1 MKRGFTLIE
10 LVFVIVVLGI
20 ISMFGADLYTKIYK
34 SYVHVRAVNQLE
46 ARTQNAMMLITNRL
60 EDRIKSSTIGRE
72 LSSNEFVPIS
82 DLTDPKYDIL
92 EWIGQSVE
100 TRNINQR
107 TPGWSG
113 FMSMSQLRDT
123 TWVGD
128 TTNNAG
134 YIADTRAAFNM
145 VSLGSDFPQVA
156 RIVRNLRATT
166 YNRPSTNTQVA
177 VIFRVVTNDA
187 SPTSVD
193 IGYGYDGNISN
204 IAGTNRVLI
213 AVGTPSAAGSG
224 NMAGETIR
232 INQYP
237 LNPNN
242 DNSQEFSEQYYIAH
256 SAYAIVPDLGGRDS
270 IVYMRDNA
278 GNVLSKNFDL
288 VLKYNYRPWSTVAN
302 DANSYNV
309 ASSALLAEDVSLFRF
324 KDDNGAVA
332 LKLCMRDDGRNF
344 DPAELDLNVCKAQV
358 VY

>member
-82 DLTDPKYDIL
+82 ALDDPKYDIL

-100 TRNINQR
+100 TRNINKR

-113 FMSMSQLRDT
+113 FMSMSQLRDDKWKAGT
-123 TWVGD
+123 ED
-128 TTNNAG
+128 AG
-134 YIADTRAAFNM
+134 YIGNTRAEFNM

-156 RIVRNLRATT
+156 NIVGNLRATA
-166 YNRPSTNTQVA
+166 YNTPSNNTQVA

-187 SPTSVD
+187 SPTSVG
-193 IGYGYDGNISN
+193 IGFGYDRKVDVNGS
-204 IAGTNRVLI
+204 NRVLI
-213 AVGTPSAAGSG
+213 AVGTPSNAGSG
-224 NMAGETIR
+224 NIQGETIR

-242 DNSQEFSEQYYIAH
+242 DKSQEFSEQYYIAH
-256 SAYAIVPDLGGRDS
+256 SAYAIVPDQ
-270 IVYMRDNA
+270 VVTYMKNNA
-278 GNVLSKNFDL
+278 GKVLSKNFNL
-288 VLKYNYRPWSTVAN
+288 LLKYNYRPWSTVEK
-302 DANSYNV
+302 DANSYDK

>member
-60 EDRIKSSTIGRE
+60 EDRIKSSTIGRD
-72 LSSNEFVPIS
+72 LAVNDFVPIS
-82 DLTDPKYDIL
+82 DLTDPRFDIL

-107 TPGWSG
+107 NPGWSG
-113 FMSMSQLRDT
+113 FMSMSQLRDS
-123 TWVGD
+123 TWKADADKGD
-128 TTNNAG
+128 AG

-145 VSLGSDFPQVA
+145 VSLGSNFPQVA
-156 RIVRNLRATT
+156 RIVGNLRATT

-187 SPTSVD
+187 SPTSVG
-193 IGYGYDGNISN
+193 IGFGYDRAVRADGR
-204 IAGTNRVLI
+204 NRVLI
-213 AVGTPSAAGSG
+213 AVGTPSDAGSG
-224 NMAGETIR
+224 SMEGETIA

-237 LNPNN
+237 FNPNN
-242 DNSQEFSEQYYIAH
+242 ANSQEFSEQYYIAH
-256 SAYAIVPDLGGRDS
+256 SAYAIVPAN
-270 IVYMRDNA
+270 VVTYTKDNA
-278 GNVLSKNFDL
+278 GNLSKNFDL
-288 VLKYNYRPWSTVAN
+288 VLRYNYRPWSTVAN
-302 DANSYNV
+302 DAHSYNT
-309 ASSALLAEDVSLFRF
+309 ASSSLLAEDVSLFRF

>member
-1 MKRGFTLIE
+1 MKKGFTLIE

-72 LSSNEFVPIS
+72 LSSNQFVSIS
-82 DLTDPKYDIL
+82 ALDDPKYDIL

-100 TRNINQR
+100 TRNINKR

-113 FMSMSQLRDT
+113 FMSMSQLRDDKWKAGT
-123 TWVGD
+123 ED
-128 TTNNAG
+128 AG
-134 YIADTRAAFNM
+134 YIGNTRATFNM

-156 RIVRNLRATT
+156 NIVGNLRATE
-166 YNRPSTNTQVA
+166 YGKSSTNTQVA

-187 SPTSVD
+187 SPTSVG
-193 IGYGYDGNISN
+193 IGFGYDRRIDENGS
-204 IAGTNRVLI
+204 NRVLI
-213 AVGTPSAAGSG
+213 AVGTPSNAGSG
-224 NMAGETIR
+224 KIQGETIR

-242 DNSQEFSEQYYIAH
+242 DRSQEFSEQYYIAH
-256 SAYAIVPDLGGRDS
+256 SAYAIVPAQ
-270 IVYMRDNA
+270 VVTYTKDNA
-278 GNVLSKNFDL
+278 GNLSKNFDL
-288 VLKYNYRPWSTVAN
+288 VLRYNYRPWSTVAG
-302 DANSYNV
+302 DATSYNR
-309 ASSALLAEDVSLFRF
+309 ASSSLLAEDVSLFRF

>member
-72 LSSNEFVPIS
+72 LSSNQFVPIS
-82 DLTDPKYDIL
+82 GLTDPKYDIL

-107 TPGWSG
+107 NPGWSG
-113 FMSMSQLRDT
+113 FMSMSQLRDS
-123 TWVGD
+123 TWTAD
-128 TTNNAG
+128 ADNAG

-145 VSLGSDFPQVA
+145 VSLGSDFPRVA
-156 RIVRNLRATT
+156 RIVQNLRATA
-166 YNRPSTNTQVA
+166 YNTPSNNTQVA
-177 VIFRVVTNDA
+177 VIFRAVTNDA

-193 IGYGYDGNISN
+193 IGFGYDRAVQADGR
-204 IAGTNRVLI
+204 NRVLI
-213 AVGTPSAAGSG
+213 AVGTPSNAGSG
-224 NMAGETIR
+224 SIQGETIA

-237 LNPNN
+237 FNPNN
-242 DNSQEFSEQYYIAH
+242 AKSQEFSEQYYIAH
-256 SAYAIVPDLGGRDS
+256 SAYAIVPAN
-270 IVYMRDNA
+270 VVTYTKDNA
-278 GNVLSKNFDL
+278 GNLSKNFDL
-288 VLKYNYRPWSTVAN
+288 VLRYNYRPWSTVAG
-302 DANSYNV
+302 DATSYNR

>member
-60 EDRIKSSTIGRE
+60 EDRIKSSTIGRD
-72 LSSNEFVPIS
+72 LAVNDFVPIS
-82 DLTDPKYDIL
+82 DLTNPRFDIL

-123 TWVGD
+123 TWVAD
-128 TTNNAG
+128 TNNAG
-134 YIADTRAAFNM
+134 YIADTRTPFNM
-145 VSLGSDFPQVA
+145 VSLGSNFPQVA
-156 RIVRNLRATT
+156 RIVRNLRATA
-166 YNRPSTNTQVA
+166 YNTPSNNTQVA
-177 VIFRVVTNDA
+177 VIFRAVTNDA
-187 SPTSVD
+187 SPTSVG
-193 IGYGYDGNISN
+193 IGFGYDRAVWADGR
-204 IAGTNRVLI
+204 NRVLI

-224 NMAGETIR
+224 SIQGETIA

-237 LNPNN
+237 FNPNN
-242 DNSQEFSEQYYIAH
+242 ANSQEFSEQYYIAH
-256 SAYAIVPDLGGRDS
+256 SAYAIVPAN
-270 IVYMRDNA
+270 VVTYTKDNA
-278 GNVLSKNFDL
+278 GNLSKNFDL
-288 VLKYNYRPWSTVAN
+288 VLRYNYRPWSTVAG
-302 DANSYNV
+302 DAHSYNT
-309 ASSALLAEDVSLFRF
+309 ASSSLLAEDVSLFRF

>member
-1 MKRGFTLIE
+1 MKKGFTLIE

-100 TRNINQR
+100 TRNINKR

-113 FMSMSQLRDT
+113 FMSMSQLRDDK
-123 TWVGD
+123 WKAGIED
-128 TTNNAG
+128 AG
-134 YIADTRAAFNM
+134 YIGNTRAEFNM

-156 RIVRNLRATT
+156 RIVQNLRATA
-166 YNRPSTNTQVA
+166 YNTPSNNTQVA

-187 SPTSVD
+187 SPTSVG
-193 IGYGYDGNISN
+193 IGFGYDRAVQANGS
-204 IAGTNRVLI
+204 NRVLI

-224 NMAGETIR
+224 NMEGETIR

>member
-60 EDRIKSSTIGRE
+60 EDRIKSSTIGRD
-72 LSSNEFVPIS
+72 LAVNDFVPIS
-82 DLTDPKYDIL
+82 DLTNPRFDIL

-113 FMSMSQLRDT
+113 FMSMSQLRDS
-123 TWVGD
+123 TWTAD
-128 TTNNAG
+128 ANNAG

-145 VSLGSDFPQVA
+145 VSLGSDFPRVA
-156 RIVRNLRATT
+156 RIVRNLRATA
-166 YNRPSTNTQVA
+166 YNTPSNNTQVA
-177 VIFRVVTNDA
+177 VIFRAVTNDA
-187 SPTSVD
+187 SPTSVG
-193 IGYGYDGNISN
+193 IGFGYDRAVWADGR
-204 IAGTNRVLI
+204 NRVLI

-224 NMAGETIR
+224 SIQGETIT

-237 LNPNN
+237 FNPNN
-242 DNSQEFSEQYYIAH
+242 ANSQEFSEQYYIAH
-256 SAYAIVPDLGGRDS
+256 SAYAIVPDQ
-270 IVYMRDNA
+270 VVTYTKDNA
-278 GNVLSKNFDL
+278 GNLSKNFNL
-288 VLKYNYRPWSTVAN
+288 LLKYNYRPWSTVAG
-302 DANSYNV
+302 DATSYNR
-309 ASSALLAEDVSLFRF
+309 ASSSLLAEDVSLFRF

>member
-72 LSSNEFVPIS
+72 LQTNEFVPIS

-107 TPGWSG
+107 NPGWSG
-113 FMSMSQLRDT
+113 FMSMSQLRDS
-123 TWVGD
+123 TWTAD
-128 TTNNAG
+128 TDNAG

-145 VSLGSDFPQVA
+145 VSLGSNFPQVA
-156 RIVRNLRATT
+156 RIVGNLRATT

-187 SPTSVD
+187 SPTSVN
-193 IGYGYDGNISN
+193 IGFGYDRAVRADGR
-204 IAGTNRVLI
+204 NRVLI
-213 AVGTPSAAGSG
+213 AVGTPSDAGSG
-224 NMAGETIR
+224 SMEGETIT

-237 LNPNN
+237 FNPNN
-242 DNSQEFSEQYYIAH
+242 ANSQEFSEQYYIAH
-256 SAYAIVPDLGGRDS
+256 SAYAIVPDQVEIYTKDR
-270 IVYMRDNA
+270 A
-278 GNVLSKNFDL
+278 GDLSKNFNL
-288 VLKYNYRPWSTVAN
+288 LLKYNYRPWSTVAN
-302 DANSYNV
+302 DANSYNI

>member
-46 ARTQNAMMLITNRL
+46 ARTQNAIMLITNRL
-60 EDRIKSSTIGRE
+60 EDRIKSSTIGRD
-72 LSSNEFVPIS
+72 LAVNDFVPIS
-82 DLTDPKYDIL
+82 DLTNPRFDIL

-123 TWVGD
+123 TWVAD
-128 TTNNAG
+128 TNNAG
-134 YIADTRAAFNM
+134 YIADTRTPFNM
-145 VSLGSDFPQVA
+145 VSLGSNFPQVA
-156 RIVRNLRATT
+156 RIVRNLRATA
-166 YNRPSTNTQVA
+166 YNTPSNNTQVA
-177 VIFRVVTNDA
+177 VIFRAVTNDA
-187 SPTSVD
+187 SPTSVG
-193 IGYGYDGNISN
+193 IGFGYDRAVWADGR
-204 IAGTNRVLI
+204 NRVLI

-224 NMAGETIR
+224 SIQGETIA

-237 LNPNN
+237 FNPNN
-242 DNSQEFSEQYYIAH
+242 ANSQEFSEQYYIAH
-256 SAYAIVPDLGGRDS
+256 SAYAIVPAN
-270 IVYMRDNA
+270 VVTYTKDNA
-278 GNVLSKNFDL
+278 GNLSKNFDL
-288 VLKYNYRPWSTVAN
+288 VLRYNYRPWSTVAG
-302 DANSYNV
+302 DATSYNR
-309 ASSALLAEDVSLFRF
+309 ASSSLLAEDVSLFRF

>member
-60 EDRIKSSTIGRE
+60 EDRIKSSTIGRD
-72 LSSNEFVPIS
+72 LAVNDFVPIS
-82 DLTDPKYDIL
+82 GLTNPRFDIL

-123 TWVGD
+123 TWVAD
-128 TTNNAG
+128 TNNAG
-134 YIADTRAAFNM
+134 YIADTRTPFNM
-145 VSLGSDFPQVA
+145 VSLGSNFPQVA
-156 RIVRNLRATT
+156 RIVGNLRATT

-187 SPTSVD
+187 SPTSVN
-193 IGYGYDGNISN
+193 IGFGYDGRVEDDGS
-204 IAGTNRVLI
+204 NRVLI
-213 AVGTPSAAGSG
+213 AVGTPSDAGSG
-224 NMAGETIR
+224 SIQGETIT

-237 LNPNN
+237 FNPNN
-242 DNSQEFSEQYYIAH
+242 ANSQEFSEQYYIAH
-256 SAYAIVPDLGGRDS
+256 SAYAIVPAN
-270 IVYMRDNA
+270 VVTYTKDNA
-278 GNVLSKNFDL
+278 GNLSKNFDL
-288 VLKYNYRPWSTVAN
+288 VLRYNYRPWSTVAG
-302 DANSYNV
+302 DAHSYNT
-309 ASSALLAEDVSLFRF
+309 ASSSLLAEDVSLFRF

>member
-1 MKRGFTLIE
+1 
-10 LVFVIVVLGI
+10 
-20 ISMFGADLYTKIYK
+20 MFGADLYTKIYK

-60 EDRIKSSTIGRE
+60 EDRIKSSTIGRD
-72 LSSNEFVPIS
+72 LAVNDFVPIS
-82 DLTDPKYDIL
+82 DLTNPRFDIL

-113 FMSMSQLRDT
+113 FMSMSQLRDS
-123 TWVGD
+123 TWTAD
-128 TTNNAG
+128 ADNAG

-145 VSLGSDFPQVA
+145 VSLGSDFPRVA
-156 RIVRNLRATT
+156 RIVRNLRATA
-166 YNRPSTNTQVA
+166 YNTPSNNTQVA
-177 VIFRVVTNDA
+177 VIFRAVTNDA
-187 SPTSVD
+187 SPTSVG
-193 IGYGYDGNISN
+193 IGFGYDRAVWADGR
-204 IAGTNRVLI
+204 NRVLI

-224 NMAGETIR
+224 SIQGETIA

-237 LNPNN
+237 FNPNN
-242 DNSQEFSEQYYIAH
+242 ANSQEFSEQYYIAH
-256 SAYAIVPDLGGRDS
+256 SAYAIVPAN
-270 IVYMRDNA
+270 VVTYTKDNA
-278 GNVLSKNFDL
+278 GNLSKNFDL
-288 VLKYNYRPWSTVAN
+288 VLRYNYRPWSTVAG
-302 DANSYNV
+302 DAHSYNT
-309 ASSALLAEDVSLFRF
+309 ASSSLLAEDVSLFRF

>member
-60 EDRIKSSTIGRE
+60 EDRIKSSTIGRD
-72 LSSNEFVPIS
+72 LAVNDFVPIS
-82 DLTDPKYDIL
+82 DLTEQRFDIL

-100 TRNINQR
+100 TRNINKR
-107 TPGWSG
+107 NPGWSG
-113 FMSMSQLRDT
+113 FMSMSQLRDS
-123 TWVGD
+123 TWTAD
-128 TTNNAG
+128 TDNAG

-145 VSLGSDFPQVA
+145 VSLGSDFPRVA
-156 RIVRNLRATT
+156 RIVQNLRATA
-166 YNRPSTNTQVA
+166 YNTPSNNTQVA

-187 SPTSVD
+187 SPTSVG
-193 IGYGYDGNISN
+193 IGFGYDRAVRADGS
-204 IAGTNRVLI
+204 NRVLI
-213 AVGTPSAAGSG
+213 AVGTPSNAGSG
-224 NMAGETIR
+224 KIQGETIR

-237 LNPNN
+237 FNPNN
-242 DNSQEFSEQYYIAH
+242 ANSQEFSEQYYIAH
-256 SAYAIVPDLGGRDS
+256 SAYAIVPDQVEIYTKDR
-270 IVYMRDNA
+270 A
-278 GNVLSKNFDL
+278 GDLSKNFNL
-288 VLKYNYRPWSTVAN
+288 LLKYNYRPWSTVAG
-302 DANSYNV
+302 DAHSYDT
-309 ASSALLAEDVSLFRF
+309 ASSSLLAEDVSLFRF

>member
-1 MKRGFTLIE
+1 MKKGFTLIE

-72 LSSNEFVPIS
+72 LSSNQFVPIS
-82 DLTDPKYDIL
+82 ALDDPKYDIL

-100 TRNINQR
+100 TRNINKR

-113 FMSMSQLRDT
+113 FMSMSQLRDS
-123 TWVGD
+123 TWKADADKGD
-128 TTNNAG
+128 AG
-134 YIADTRAAFNM
+134 YIGNTRAEFNM

-156 RIVRNLRATT
+156 NIVGNLRATE
-166 YNRPSTNTQVA
+166 YGKSSTNTQVA

-187 SPTSVD
+187 SPTSVG
-193 IGYGYDGNISN
+193 IGFGYDRKIDVNGS
-204 IAGTNRVLI
+204 NRVLI
-213 AVGTPSAAGSG
+213 AVGTPSNAGSG
-224 NMAGETIR
+224 KIQGETIR

-242 DNSQEFSEQYYIAH
+242 DKSQEFSEQYYIAH
-256 SAYAIVPDLGGRDS
+256 SAYAIVPAN
-270 IVYMRDNA
+270 VVTYTKDNA
-278 GNVLSKNFDL
+278 GNLSKNFDL
-288 VLKYNYRPWSTVAN
+288 VLRYNYRPWSTVAN
-302 DANSYNV
+302 DAHSYNT
-309 ASSALLAEDVSLFRF
+309 ASSSLLAEDVSLFRF

-332 LKLCMRDDGRNF
+332 LKLCMRDDDRNF

>member
-60 EDRIKSSTIGRE
+60 EDRIKSSTIGRD
-72 LSSNEFVPIS
+72 LAVNDFVPIS
-82 DLTDPKYDIL
+82 DLTNPRFDIL

-107 TPGWSG
+107 NPGWSG
-113 FMSMSQLRDT
+113 FMSMSQLRDS
-123 TWVGD
+123 TWKADADKGD
-128 TTNNAG
+128 AG

-145 VSLGSDFPQVA
+145 VSLGSNFPQVA
-156 RIVRNLRATT
+156 RIVGNLRATT

-187 SPTSVD
+187 SPTSVN
-193 IGYGYDGNISN
+193 IGFGYDRAVRADGR
-204 IAGTNRVLI
+204 NRVLI
-213 AVGTPSAAGSG
+213 AVGTPSDAGSG
-224 NMAGETIR
+224 SMEGETIT

-237 LNPNN
+237 FNPNN
-242 DNSQEFSEQYYIAH
+242 ANSQEFSEQYYIAH
-256 SAYAIVPDLGGRDS
+256 SAYAIVPAN
-270 IVYMRDNA
+270 VVTYTKDNA
-278 GNVLSKNFDL
+278 GNLSKNFDL
-288 VLKYNYRPWSTVAN
+288 VLRYNYRPWSTVAG
-302 DANSYNV
+302 DAHSYNT
-309 ASSALLAEDVSLFRF
+309 ASSSLLAEDVSLFRF

>member
-82 DLTDPKYDIL
+82 DLTNPRYDIL

-107 TPGWSG
+107 NPGWSG

-123 TWVGD
+123 TWVAD
-128 TTNNAG
+128 TNNAG
-134 YIADTRAAFNM
+134 YIADTRTPFNM
-145 VSLGSDFPQVA
+145 VSLGSNFPQVA
-156 RIVRNLRATT
+156 RIVRNLRATA
-166 YNRPSTNTQVA
+166 YNTPSNNTQVA
-177 VIFRVVTNDA
+177 VIFRAVTNDA
-187 SPTSVD
+187 SPTSVG
-193 IGYGYDGNISN
+193 IGFGYDRAVWADGR
-204 IAGTNRVLI
+204 NRVLI

-224 NMAGETIR
+224 SIQGETIA

-237 LNPNN
+237 FNPNN
-242 DNSQEFSEQYYIAH
+242 ANSQEFSEQYYIAH
-256 SAYAIVPDLGGRDS
+256 SAYAIVPAN
-270 IVYMRDNA
+270 VVTYTKDNA
-278 GNVLSKNFDL
+278 GNLSKNFDL
-288 VLKYNYRPWSTVAN
+288 VLRYNYRPWSTVAG
-302 DANSYNV
+302 DATSYNR
-309 ASSALLAEDVSLFRF
+309 ASSSLLAEDVSLFRF

>member
-107 TPGWSG
+107 NPGWSG
-113 FMSMSQLRDT
+113 FMSMSQLKDS
-123 TWVGD
+123 TWTAGTQD
-128 TTNNAG
+128 AG
-134 YIADTRAAFNM
+134 YIANTRAAFNM

-156 RIVRNLRATT
+156 NIVGNLRATA
-166 YNRPSTNTQVA
+166 YNTPSNNTQVA
-177 VIFRVVTNDA
+177 VIFKVVTNDA
-187 SPTSVD
+187 SPTSVG
-193 IGYGYDGNISN
+193 IGFGYDRAVKADGS
-204 IAGTNRVLI
+204 NRVLI
-213 AVGTPSAAGSG
+213 AVGTPSNAGSG
-224 NMAGETIR
+224 NIQGETIR

-256 SAYAIVPDLGGRDS
+256 SAYAIVPDQ
-270 IVYMRDNA
+270 VVTYMRNNA
-278 GNVLSKNFDL
+278 GNVLSKNFNL
-288 VLKYNYRPWSTVAN
+288 LLKYNYRPWSTVAG
-302 DANSYNV
+302 DAHSYNNNNTG
-309 ASSALLAEDVSLFRF
+309 SALLAEDVSLFRF

-344 DPAELDLNVCKAQV
+344 DPSELDLNVCKAQV

>member
-82 DLTDPKYDIL
+82 DLTDPRYDIL

-107 TPGWSG
+107 NPGWSG
-113 FMSMSQLRDT
+113 FMSMSQLKDS
-123 TWVGD
+123 TWTAGEQD
-128 TTNNAG
+128 AG
-134 YIADTRAAFNM
+134 YIANTRAAFNM

-156 RIVRNLRATT
+156 NIVGNLRATA
-166 YNRPSTNTQVA
+166 YNTPSNNTQVA
-177 VIFRVVTNDA
+177 VIFKVVTNDA
-187 SPTSVD
+187 SPTSVG
-193 IGYGYDGNISN
+193 IGFGYDRAVKADGS
-204 IAGTNRVLI
+204 NRVLI
-213 AVGTPSAAGSG
+213 AVGTPSNAGSG
-224 NMAGETIR
+224 NIQGETIR

-270 IVYMRDNA
+270 IVYTRDND

-288 VLKYNYRPWSTVAN
+288 VLKYNYRPWSTVAG
-302 DANSYNV
+302 DAHSYNNNNTG
-309 ASSALLAEDVSLFRF
+309 SALLAEDVSLFRF

-344 DPAELDLNVCKAQV
+344 DPSELDLNVCKAQV

>member
-72 LSSNEFVPIS
+72 LQTNEFVPIS

-107 TPGWSG
+107 NPGWSG
-113 FMSMSQLRDT
+113 FMSMSQLRDS
-123 TWVGD
+123 TWTAD
-128 TTNNAG
+128 TDNAG

-145 VSLGSDFPQVA
+145 VSLGSDFPRVA
-156 RIVRNLRATT
+156 RIVGNLRATT

-187 SPTSVD
+187 SPTSVN
-193 IGYGYDGNISN
+193 IGFGYDRAVRADGR
-204 IAGTNRVLI
+204 NRVLI
-213 AVGTPSAAGSG
+213 AVGTPSDAGSG
-224 NMAGETIR
+224 SMEGETIT

-237 LNPNN
+237 FNPNN
-242 DNSQEFSEQYYIAH
+242 ANSQEFSEQYYIAH
-256 SAYAIVPDLGGRDS
+256 SAYAIVPDQVEIYTKDR
-270 IVYMRDNA
+270 A
-278 GNVLSKNFDL
+278 GDLSKNFNL
-288 VLKYNYRPWSTVAN
+288 LLKYNYRPWSTVAN
-302 DANSYNV
+302 DANSYNI

>member
-60 EDRIKSSTIGRE
+60 EDRIKSSTIGRD
-72 LSSNEFVPIS
+72 LAVNDFVPIS
-82 DLTDPKYDIL
+82 DLTNPRFDIL

-113 FMSMSQLRDT
+113 FMSMSQIRVT
-123 TWVGD
+123 TCVAD
-128 TTNNAG
+128 TNNAG
-134 YIADTRAAFNM
+134 NIAYTRTKFNI
-145 VSLGSDFPQVA
+145 VYLGSNFPQVA
-156 RIVRNLRATT
+156 RIVGNLRATT

-187 SPTSVD
+187 SPTSVG
-193 IGYGYDGNISN
+193 IGFGYDRAVWADGR
-204 IAGTNRVLI
+204 NRVLI

-224 NMAGETIR
+224 SIQGETIA

-237 LNPNN
+237 FNPNN
-242 DNSQEFSEQYYIAH
+242 ANSQEFSEQYYIAH
-256 SAYAIVPDLGGRDS
+256 SAYAIVPAN
-270 IVYMRDNA
+270 VVTYTKDNA
-278 GNVLSKNFDL
+278 GNLSKNFDL
-288 VLKYNYRPWSTVAN
+288 VLRYNYRPWSTVAG
-302 DANSYNV
+302 DATSYNR
-309 ASSALLAEDVSLFRF
+309 ASSSLLAEDVSLFRF

>member
-60 EDRIKSSTIGRE
+60 EDRIKSSTIGRD
-72 LSSNEFVPIS
+72 LAVNDFVPIS
-82 DLTDPKYDIL
+82 NLTNPRFDIL

-113 FMSMSQLRDT
+113 FMSMSQLRDS
-123 TWVGD
+123 TWTAD
-128 TTNNAG
+128 ADNAG

-145 VSLGSDFPQVA
+145 VSLGSDFPRVA
-156 RIVRNLRATT
+156 RIVRNLRATA
-166 YNRPSTNTQVA
+166 YNTPSNNTQVA
-177 VIFRVVTNDA
+177 VIFRAVTNDA
-187 SPTSVD
+187 SPTSVG
-193 IGYGYDGNISN
+193 IGFGYDRAVRADGR
-204 IAGTNRVLI
+204 NRVLI

-224 NMAGETIR
+224 SIQGETIA

-237 LNPNN
+237 FNPNN
-242 DNSQEFSEQYYIAH
+242 ANSQEFSEQYYIAH
-256 SAYAIVPDLGGRDS
+256 SAYAIVPDQ
-270 IVYMRDNA
+270 VVTYTKDNA
-278 GNVLSKNFDL
+278 GNLSKNFNL
-288 VLKYNYRPWSTVAN
+288 LLKYNYRPWSTVAG
-302 DANSYNV
+302 DAHSYDT
-309 ASSALLAEDVSLFRF
+309 ASSSLLAEDVSLFRF

>member
-72 LSSNEFVPIS
+72 LSSNQFVPIS
-82 DLTDPKYDIL
+82 GLTDPKYDIL

-100 TRNINQR
+100 TRNINKR
-107 TPGWSG
+107 NPGWSG
-113 FMSMSQLRDT
+113 FMSMSQLRDIK
-123 TWVGD
+123 WKADADKGD
-128 TTNNAG
+128 AG
-134 YIADTRAAFNM
+134 YIADTRVAFNM
-145 VSLGSDFPQVA
+145 VSLGSDFPEVA
-156 RIVRNLRATT
+156 KIVRNLRAKT
-166 YNRPSTNTQVA
+166 YNVPSVNYEVA
-177 VIFRVVTNDA
+177 VIFGIVTNDA
-187 SPTSVD
+187 SPTSVN
-193 IGYGYDGNISN
+193 IGYGYDRKVDVNGS
-204 IAGTNRVLI
+204 NRVLI
-213 AVGTPSAAGSG
+213 AVGRPSIAGSG
-224 NMAGETIR
+224 KIQGETIR

-256 SAYAIVPDLGGRDS
+256 SAYAIVPDQ
-270 IVYMRDNA
+270 VVTYTKDNA
-278 GNVLSKNFDL
+278 GNLSKNFNL
-288 VLKYNYRPWSTVAN
+288 LFKYNYRPWSTAKD
-302 DANSYNV
+302 DANSYDK

-344 DPAELDLNVCKAQV
+344 DPSELDLNVCKAQV

>member
-1 MKRGFTLIE
+1 MKKGFTLIE

-46 ARTQNAMMLITNRL
+46 ARTQNAIMLITNRL

-72 LSSNEFVPIS
+72 LSSNQFVPIS
-82 DLTDPKYDIL
+82 ALDDPKYDIL

-100 TRNINQR
+100 TRNINKR

-113 FMSMSQLRDT
+113 FMSMSQLRDDEWKAGT
-123 TWVGD
+123 ED
-128 TTNNAG
+128 AG
-134 YIADTRAAFNM
+134 YIGNTRAEFNM

-156 RIVRNLRATT
+156 NIVGNLRATA
-166 YNRPSTNTQVA
+166 YNTPSNNTQVA

-187 SPTSVD
+187 SPTSVG
-193 IGYGYDGNISN
+193 IGFGYDRKVDVNGS
-204 IAGTNRVLI
+204 NRVLI

-224 NMAGETIR
+224 SMEGETIT

-242 DNSQEFSEQYYIAH
+242 DKSQEFSEQYYIAH
-256 SAYAIVPDLGGRDS
+256 SAYAIVPDQ
-270 IVYMRDNA
+270 VVTYTRDNA
-278 GNVLSKNFDL
+278 GNLSKNFNL
-288 VLKYNYRPWSTVAN
+288 LLKYNYRPWSTVEK
-302 DANSYNV
+302 DANSYDK
-309 ASSALLAEDVSLFRF
+309 ASSALLAEDVSLFKF

>member
-1 MKRGFTLIE
+1 MKKGFTLIE

-100 TRNINQR
+100 TRNINKR

-113 FMSMSQLRDT
+113 FMSMSQLRDDK
-123 TWVGD
+123 WKAGIED
-128 TTNNAG
+128 AG
-134 YIADTRAAFNM
+134 YIGNTRAEFNM

-156 RIVRNLRATT
+156 RIVQNLRATA
-166 YNRPSTNTQVA
+166 YNTPSNNTQVA

-187 SPTSVD
+187 SPTSVG
-193 IGYGYDGNISN
+193 IGFGYDRAVQANGS
-204 IAGTNRVLI
+204 NRVLI

-224 NMAGETIR
+224 NMEGETIR

-288 VLKYNYRPWSTVAN
+288 VLKYNYRPWSTVAD
-302 DANSYNV
+302 DAHSYDT
-309 ASSALLAEDVSLFRF
+309 ASSSLLAEDVSLFRF

>member
-60 EDRIKSSTIGRE
+60 EDRIKSSTIGRD
-72 LSSNEFVPIS
+72 LAVNDFVPIS
-82 DLTDPKYDIL
+82 DLTNPRFDIL

-107 TPGWSG
+107 NPGWSG
-113 FMSMSQLRDT
+113 FMSMSQLRDS
-123 TWVGD
+123 TWTAD
-128 TTNNAG
+128 ANNAG

-145 VSLGSDFPQVA
+145 VSLGSDFPRVA
-156 RIVRNLRATT
+156 RIVQNLRATA
-166 YNRPSTNTQVA
+166 YNTPSNNTQVA

-187 SPTSVD
+187 SPTSVN
-193 IGYGYDGNISN
+193 IGFGYDGRVEDDGS
-204 IAGTNRVLI
+204 NRVLI
-213 AVGTPSAAGSG
+213 AVGTPSNAGSG
-224 NMAGETIR
+224 SIQGETIA

-237 LNPNN
+237 FNPNN
-242 DNSQEFSEQYYIAH
+242 ANSQEFSEQYYIAH
-256 SAYAIVPDLGGRDS
+256 SAYAIVPAN
-270 IVYMRDNA
+270 VVTYTKDNA
-278 GNVLSKNFDL
+278 GNLSKNFDL
-288 VLKYNYRPWSTVAN
+288 VLRYNYRPWSTVAG
-302 DANSYNV
+302 DAHSYNT
-309 ASSALLAEDVSLFRF
+309 ASSSLLAEDVSLFRF

>member
-72 LSSNEFVPIS
+72 LSSNQFVPIS
-82 DLTDPKYDIL
+82 ALDDPKYDIL

-100 TRNINQR
+100 TRNINKR
-107 TPGWSG
+107 NPGWSG
-113 FMSMSQLRDT
+113 FMSMSQLRDIK
-123 TWVGD
+123 WKADADKGD
-128 TTNNAG
+128 AG
-134 YIADTRAAFNM
+134 YIADTRVAFNM
-145 VSLGSDFPQVA
+145 VSLGSDFPEVA
-156 RIVRNLRATT
+156 KIVRNLRAKT
-166 YNRPSTNTQVA
+166 YNVPSVNYEVA
-177 VIFRVVTNDA
+177 VIFGIVTNDA
-187 SPTSVD
+187 SPTSVN
-193 IGYGYDGNISN
+193 IGYGYDRKVDVNGS
-204 IAGTNRVLI
+204 NRVLI
-213 AVGTPSAAGSG
+213 AVGRPSIAGSG
-224 NMAGETIR
+224 KIQGETIR

-256 SAYAIVPDLGGRDS
+256 SAYAIVPDQ
-270 IVYMRDNA
+270 VVTYTKDNA
-278 GNVLSKNFDL
+278 GNLSKNFNL
-288 VLKYNYRPWSTVAN
+288 LFKYNYRPWSTAKD
-302 DANSYNV
+302 DANSYDK

>member
-1 MKRGFTLIE
+1 MKKGFTLIE

-72 LSSNEFVPIS
+72 LSSNQFVPIS
-82 DLTDPKYDIL
+82 ALDDPKYDIL

-100 TRNINQR
+100 TRNINKR

-113 FMSMSQLRDT
+113 FMSMSQLRDDKWKAGT
-123 TWVGD
+123 ED
-128 TTNNAG
+128 AG
-134 YIADTRAAFNM
+134 YIGNTRAEFNM

-156 RIVRNLRATT
+156 NIVGNLRATA
-166 YNRPSTNTQVA
+166 YNTPSNNTQVA
-177 VIFRVVTNDA
+177 VIFKVVTNDA
-187 SPTSVD
+187 SPTSVG
-193 IGYGYDGNISN
+193 IGFGYDRKVDVNGS
-204 IAGTNRVLI
+204 NRVLI
-213 AVGTPSAAGSG
+213 AVGTPSTTGTNNKES
-224 NMAGETIR
+224 ETIT

-242 DNSQEFSEQYYIAH
+242 DKSQEFSEQYYIAH

-288 VLKYNYRPWSTVAN
+288 VLKYNYRPWSTVAG
-302 DANSYNV
+302 DAHSYNT
-309 ASSALLAEDVSLFRF
+309 ASSSLLAEDVSLFRF

>member
-60 EDRIKSSTIGRE
+60 EDRIKSSTIGRD
-72 LSSNEFVPIS
+72 LVVNDFVPIS
-82 DLTDPKYDIL
+82 DLTDPRFDIL

-107 TPGWSG
+107 NPGWSG
-113 FMSMSQLRDT
+113 FMSMSQLRDS
-123 TWVGD
+123 TWTAD
-128 TTNNAG
+128 ADNAG

-156 RIVRNLRATT
+156 RIVQNLRATA
-166 YNRPSTNTQVA
+166 YNTPSNNTQVA
-177 VIFRVVTNDA
+177 VIFRAVTNDA
-187 SPTSVD
+187 SPTSVG
-193 IGYGYDGNISN
+193 IGFGYDRAVWADGR
-204 IAGTNRVLI
+204 NRVLI
-213 AVGTPSAAGSG
+213 AVGTPSNAGSG
-224 NMAGETIR
+224 SIQGETIA

-237 LNPNN
+237 FNPNN
-242 DNSQEFSEQYYIAH
+242 ANSQEFSEQYYIAH
-256 SAYAIVPDLGGRDS
+256 SAYAIVPAN
-270 IVYMRDNA
+270 VVTYTKDNA
-278 GNVLSKNFDL
+278 GNLSKNFDL
-288 VLKYNYRPWSTVAN
+288 VLRYNYRPWSTVAN
-302 DANSYNV
+302 DVHSYDT
-309 ASSALLAEDVSLFRF
+309 ASSSLLAEDVSLFRF

>member
-60 EDRIKSSTIGRE
+60 EDRIKSSTIGRD
-72 LSSNEFVPIS
+72 LAVNDFVPIS
-82 DLTDPKYDIL
+82 DLTEQRFDIL

-100 TRNINQR
+100 TRNINKR
-107 TPGWSG
+107 NPGWSG
-113 FMSMSQLRDT
+113 FMSMSQLRDS
-123 TWVGD
+123 TWTAD
-128 TTNNAG
+128 TDNAG

-145 VSLGSDFPQVA
+145 VSLGSDFPRVA
-156 RIVRNLRATT
+156 RIVQNLRATA
-166 YNRPSTNTQVA
+166 YNTPSNNTQVA

-187 SPTSVD
+187 SPTSVG
-193 IGYGYDGNISN
+193 IGFGYDRAVRADGS
-204 IAGTNRVLI
+204 NRVLI
-213 AVGTPSAAGSG
+213 AVGTPSNAGSG
-224 NMAGETIR
+224 KIQGETIR

-242 DNSQEFSEQYYIAH
+242 ANSQEFSEQYYIAH
-256 SAYAIVPDLGGRDS
+256 SAYAIVPDQVEIYTKDR
-270 IVYMRDNA
+270 A
-278 GNVLSKNFDL
+278 GDLSKNFNL
-288 VLKYNYRPWSTVAN
+288 LLKYNYRPWSTVTG
-302 DANSYNV
+302 DAHSYDT
-309 ASSALLAEDVSLFRF
+309 ASSSLLAEDVSLFRF

>member
-72 LSSNEFVPIS
+72 LKTNQFVPIS

-100 TRNINQR
+100 TRNINKR
-107 TPGWSG
+107 NPGWSG
-113 FMSMSQLRDT
+113 FMSMSQLRDIK
-123 TWVGD
+123 WKADADKGD
-128 TTNNAG
+128 AG
-134 YIADTRAAFNM
+134 YIADTRVAFNM
-145 VSLGSDFPQVA
+145 VSLGSDFPEVA
-156 RIVRNLRATT
+156 KIVRNLRAKT
-166 YNRPSTNTQVA
+166 YNVPSVNYEVA
-177 VIFRVVTNDA
+177 VIFGIVTNDA
-187 SPTSVD
+187 SPTSVN
-193 IGYGYDGNISN
+193 IGYGYDRKVDVNGS
-204 IAGTNRVLI
+204 NRVLI
-213 AVGTPSAAGSG
+213 AVGRPSIAGSG
-224 NMAGETIR
+224 KIQGETIR

-256 SAYAIVPDLGGRDS
+256 SAYAIVPDQ
-270 IVYMRDNA
+270 VVTYTKDNA
-278 GNVLSKNFDL
+278 GNLSKNFNL
-288 VLKYNYRPWSTVAN
+288 LFKYNYRPWSTAKD
-302 DANSYNV
+302 DANSYDK

-344 DPAELDLNVCKAQV
+344 DPSELDLNVCKAQV

>member
-60 EDRIKSSTIGRE
+60 EDRIKSSTIGRD
-72 LSSNEFVPIS
+72 LAVNDFVPIS
-82 DLTDPKYDIL
+82 DLTNPRFDIL

-113 FMSMSQLRDT
+113 FMSMSQLRDS
-123 TWVGD
+123 TWTAD
-128 TTNNAG
+128 ANNAG

-145 VSLGSDFPQVA
+145 VSLGSDFPRVA
-156 RIVRNLRATT
+156 RIVRNLRATA
-166 YNRPSTNTQVA
+166 YNTPSNNTQVA
-177 VIFRVVTNDA
+177 VIFRAVTNDA
-187 SPTSVD
+187 SPTSVG
-193 IGYGYDGNISN
+193 IGFGYDRAVWADGR
-204 IAGTNRVLI
+204 NRVLI

-224 NMAGETIR
+224 SIQGETIT

-237 LNPNN
+237 FNPNN
-242 DNSQEFSEQYYIAH
+242 ANSQEFSEQYYIAH
-256 SAYAIVPDLGGRDS
+256 SAYAIVPDQ
-270 IVYMRDNA
+270 VVTYTKDNA
-278 GNVLSKNFDL
+278 GNLSKNFNL
-288 VLKYNYRPWSTVAN
+288 LLKYNYRPWSTVAK
-302 DANSYNV
+302 DANSYDK

-344 DPAELDLNVCKAQV
+344 DPSELDLNVCKAQV

>member
-72 LSSNEFVPIS
+72 LKTNQFVPIS

-100 TRNINQR
+100 TRNINKR
-107 TPGWSG
+107 NPGWSG
-113 FMSMSQLRDT
+113 FMSMSQLRDIK
-123 TWVGD
+123 WKADADKGD
-128 TTNNAG
+128 AG
-134 YIADTRAAFNM
+134 YIADTRVAFNM
-145 VSLGSDFPQVA
+145 VSLGSDFPEVA
-156 RIVRNLRATT
+156 KIVRNLRAKT
-166 YNRPSTNTQVA
+166 YNVPSVNYEVA
-177 VIFRVVTNDA
+177 VIFGIVTNDA
-187 SPTSVD
+187 SPTSVN
-193 IGYGYDGNISN
+193 IGYGYDRKVDVNGS
-204 IAGTNRVLI
+204 NRVLI
-213 AVGTPSAAGSG
+213 AVGRPSIAGSG
-224 NMAGETIR
+224 KIQGETIR

-256 SAYAIVPDLGGRDS
+256 SAYAIVPNQ
-270 IVYMRDNA
+270 VVTYTKDNA
-278 GNVLSKNFDL
+278 GNLSKNFNL
-288 VLKYNYRPWSTVAN
+288 LFKYNYRPWSTAKD
-302 DANSYNV
+302 DANSYDK

-344 DPAELDLNVCKAQV
+344 DPSELDLNVCKAQV

>member
-60 EDRIKSSTIGRE
+60 EDRIKSSTIGRD
-72 LSSNEFVPIS
+72 LAVNDFVPIS
-82 DLTDPKYDIL
+82 DLTEQRFDIL

-113 FMSMSQLRDT
+113 FMSMSQLRDS
-123 TWVGD
+123 TWTAD
-128 TTNNAG
+128 ADNAG

-145 VSLGSDFPQVA
+145 VSLGSDFPRVA
-156 RIVRNLRATT
+156 RIVRNLRATA
-166 YNRPSTNTQVA
+166 YNTPSNNTQVA
-177 VIFRVVTNDA
+177 VIFRAVTNDA
-187 SPTSVD
+187 SPTSVG
-193 IGYGYDGNISN
+193 IGFGYDRAVQADGR
-204 IAGTNRVLI
+204 NRVLI
-213 AVGTPSAAGSG
+213 AVGTPSDAGSG
-224 NMAGETIR
+224 SMEGETIA

-237 LNPNN
+237 FNPNN
-242 DNSQEFSEQYYIAH
+242 ANSQEFSEQYYIAH
-256 SAYAIVPDLGGRDS
+256 SAYAIVPDQVEIYTKDR
-270 IVYMRDNA
+270 A
-278 GNVLSKNFDL
+278 GDLSKNFNL
-288 VLKYNYRPWSTVAN
+288 LLKYNYRPWSTVAN
-302 DANSYNV
+302 DAHSYNNNNT
-309 ASSALLAEDVSLFRF
+309 SSALLAEDVSLFRF

>member
-1 MKRGFTLIE
+1 MKKGFTLIE

-72 LSSNEFVPIS
+72 LSSNQFVPIS
-82 DLTDPKYDIL
+82 ALDDPKYDIL

-100 TRNINQR
+100 TRNINKR

-113 FMSMSQLRDT
+113 FMSMSQLRDS
-123 TWVGD
+123 TWKADADKGD
-128 TTNNAG
+128 AG
-134 YIADTRAAFNM
+134 YIGNTRAEFNM

-156 RIVRNLRATT
+156 NIVGNLRATE
-166 YNRPSTNTQVA
+166 YGKSSTNTQVA

-187 SPTSVD
+187 SPTSVG
-193 IGYGYDGNISN
+193 IGFGYDRKIDVNGS
-204 IAGTNRVLI
+204 NRVLI
-213 AVGTPSAAGSG
+213 AVGTPSNAGSG
-224 NMAGETIR
+224 KIQGETIR

-242 DNSQEFSEQYYIAH
+242 DKSQEFSEQYYIAH
-256 SAYAIVPDLGGRDS
+256 SAYAIVPAN
-270 IVYMRDNA
+270 VVTYTKDNA
-278 GNVLSKNFDL
+278 GNLSKNFDL
-288 VLKYNYRPWSTVAN
+288 VLRYNYRPWSTVAN
-302 DANSYNV
+302 DAHSYNT
-309 ASSALLAEDVSLFRF
+309 ASSSLLAEDVSLFRF

>member
-60 EDRIKSSTIGRE
+60 EDRIKSSTIGRD
-72 LSSNEFVPIS
+72 LAVNDFVPIS
-82 DLTDPKYDIL
+82 DLTNPRFDIL

-113 FMSMSQLRDT
+113 FMSMSQLRDS
-123 TWVGD
+123 TWTAD
-128 TTNNAG
+128 TNNAG

-145 VSLGSDFPQVA
+145 VSLGSDFPRVA
-156 RIVRNLRATT
+156 RIVQNLRATA
-166 YNRPSTNTQVA
+166 YNTPSNNTQVA

-187 SPTSVD
+187 SPTSVG
-193 IGYGYDGNISN
+193 IGFGYDRAVRADGS
-204 IAGTNRVLI
+204 NRVLI
-213 AVGTPSAAGSG
+213 AVGTPSNAGSG
-224 NMAGETIR
+224 KIQGETIR

-242 DNSQEFSEQYYIAH
+242 ANSQEFSEQYYIAH
-256 SAYAIVPDLGGRDS
+256 SAYAIVPDQVEIYTKDR
-270 IVYMRDNA
+270 A
-278 GNVLSKNFDL
+278 GDLSKNFNL
-288 VLKYNYRPWSTVAN
+288 LLKYNYRPWSTVTG
-302 DANSYNV
+302 DAHSYDT
-309 ASSALLAEDVSLFRF
+309 ASSSLLAEDVSLFRF

>member
-60 EDRIKSSTIGRE
+60 EDRIKSSTIGRD
-72 LSSNEFVPIS
+72 LAVNDFVPIS
-82 DLTDPKYDIL
+82 DLTNPRFDIL

-113 FMSMSQLRDT
+113 FMSMSQLRDS
-123 TWVGD
+123 TWTAD
-128 TTNNAG
+128 ADNAG

-145 VSLGSDFPQVA
+145 VSLGSDFPRVA
-156 RIVRNLRATT
+156 RIVRNLRATA
-166 YNRPSTNTQVA
+166 YNTPSNNTQVA
-177 VIFRVVTNDA
+177 VIFRAVTNDA
-187 SPTSVD
+187 SPTSVG
-193 IGYGYDGNISN
+193 IGFGYDRAVWADGR
-204 IAGTNRVLI
+204 NRVLI

-224 NMAGETIR
+224 SIQGETIA

-237 LNPNN
+237 FNPNN
-242 DNSQEFSEQYYIAH
+242 ANSQEFSEQYYIAH
-256 SAYAIVPDLGGRDS
+256 SAYAIVPAN
-270 IVYMRDNA
+270 VVTYTKDNA
-278 GNVLSKNFDL
+278 GNLSKNFDL
-288 VLKYNYRPWSTVAN
+288 VLRYNYRPWSTVAG
-302 DANSYNV
+302 DAHSYNT
-309 ASSALLAEDVSLFRF
+309 ASSSLLAEDVSLFRF